1 MNDVKIYRCK
11 HCGNIITKIYDS
23 SVKVVCCG
31 EEMEELIPNTT
42 DASFEKHVPVV
53 ENAGHMLDIKIGETP
68 HPMEEEH
75 YIMWV
80 MLVTESGTQLKYLH
94 PTELPEASFT
104 LIDDKPLSVF
114 SYCNIHGL
122 WKKDIK

>member
-1 MNDVKIYRCK
+1 MNEVKIYRCK

-42 DASFEKHVPVV
+42 DASFEKHVPKIG
-53 ENAGHMLDIKIGETP
+53 NGGHMIDIKIGEVE

-75 YIMWV
+75 YIMWIV
-80 MLVTESGTQLKYLH
+80 LVTESGMQLKYLH

-104 LIDDKPLSVF
+104 LIDDKAISVF
-114 SYCNIHGL
+114 AYCNIHGL